1 MVLSVDERIF
11 LVEYVFR
18 EGDKY
23 SDLVKRKFSE
33 KFPDSIIP
41 HRNAVRTLIEKFR
54 ATGSVEDAERSG
66 RPRKL
71 DEQKLLDISDS
82 MAQSPKK
89 SMRKLAQQH
98 DIGVATAH
106 KAVRQE
112 LNLFPYK
119 VRCVQELKPS
129 DNDKRLNYC
138 HWFQRFI
145 NQNSED
151 ILDVTFYTDEAWF
164 HLGGYVNS
172 QNTRLWSENNPRAIH
187 EHSLHEAKIGV
198 WVAVS
203 RARIVGPIFFTNTVN
218 SERYCSGILSN
229 FTQQLTQVEMS
240 NGWFQQDG
248 ATAHTSNIS
257 MAFLRNVFG
266 ERIISKNLWPARSP
280 DLTPPDFFLW
290 GAAKQTV
297 YRNRPHTIDEL
308 KAAITAYISEI
319 TVLQL
324 RKVFANKMKRVQ
336 CCIDVNGGH
345 FEHIL

>member
-1 MVLSVDERIF
+1 MVLSIEERIF
-11 LVEYVFR
+11 LVEHVFR

-33 KFPDSIIP
+33 KFPGTIVP
-41 HRNAVRTLIEKFR
+41 HRNAVRTLIEKFQ

-71 DEQKLLDISDS
+71 NEQKLLDISDS
-82 MAQSPKK
+82 MAQSPRK

-98 DIGVATAH
+98 DIGLATAH
-106 KAVRQE
+106 KAVRKE

-119 VRCVQELKPS
+119 VMCVQELKPS
-129 DNDKRLNYC
+129 DHDRRLNYC
-138 HWFQRFI
+138 QWFKRFI
-145 NQNSED
+145 DQNSFE
-151 ILDVTFYTDEAWF
+151 ILDVMFYTDEAWF

-172 QNTRLWSENNPRAIH
+172 QNTRLWSATNPH
-187 EHSLHEAKIGV
+187 DLHEAKIGV
-198 WVAVS
+198 WVAMS
-203 RARIVGPIFFTNTVN
+203 RARIVGPIFFENTVN
-218 SERYCSGILSN
+218 SDRYCTEILAKFISE
-229 FTQQLTQVEMS
+229 LTEVEIN

-257 MAFLRNVFG
+257 MAFLRNVFD

-280 DLTPPDFFLW
+280 DLTPPDYVLW

-308 KAAITAYISEI
+308 KTAITAFIQGI
-319 TVLQL
+319 TVRELG
-324 RKVFANKMKRVQ
+324 KVFENKLKRVQ
-336 CCIDVNGGH
+336 CCIDAKGGH
-345 FEHIL
+345 FQHLL